1 MNLLDIAAL
10 LMTVAALFAYFNHR
24 YLHLPRVIGLMVIS
38 LGMSLAIIVV
48 GKLGLGG
55 IENHAKRVVGSIDF
69 DKTLMHGMLSF
80 LLFAGALHVDLSDL
94 LRQKWVILTL
104 ASVGVVVSTLLIS
117 VAALAVFGWLGIDM
131 PLIYC
136 LLLGA
141 IISPTDPIAVLG
153 ILKTAGA
160 PKSQEIKITGE
171 SLFNDGFAV
180 VVFVVLA
187 SLAAG
192 EAEPGVGQIA
202 LLFAEEALGGALFGL
217 ALGGVAYYLLKQS
230 NDYQLEVLITLA
242 TVMGGYSLA
251 TAIHVSGPIAVVI
264 AGLLIGNHGRLYAMS
279 SKSRANLDTFWEL
292 LDETLNAILFVLM
305 GLELLVLSYD
315 GRYLLA
321 ALLIIPVSLLA
332 RFITVGT
339 LVGLFRFGR
348 SFSAGVVKI
357 LTWGGLRGGV
367 SVALALSLPPGP
379 ERGVIVAVTYAVVV
393 FSVIVQ
399 GLSLGRLIRWIHPP
413 HTPVEAQR

>member
-55 IENHAKRVVGSIDF
+55 VENHAKTVVGSIDF

-94 LRQKWVILTL
+94 LRQKWVILIL
-104 ASVGVVVSTLLIS
+104 ASVGVVVSTLLIG

-187 SLAAG
+187 SLTAG

-348 SFSAGVVKI
+348 SFAAGVVKI

-367 SVALALSLPPGP
+367 SVALALSLSPGP

-413 HTPVEAQR
+413 HKPVEAER

>member
-55 IENHAKRVVGSIDF
+55 IENHAKTVVGSIDF

>member
-10 LMTVAALFAYFNHR
+10 LVTIAALFAYFNHR

-38 LGMSLAIIVV
+38 LGMSLAIIAG

-55 IENHAKRVVGSIDF
+55 IESHAETIVGSIDF
-69 DKTLMHGMLSF
+69 DETLMHGMLSF

-94 LRQKWVILTL
+94 LKQKWVILIL
-104 ASVGVVVSTLLIS
+104 ASVGVIVSTVLIG
-117 VAALAVFGWLGIDM
+117 VAASAVFGWLGIDM
-131 PLIYC
+131 PFIYC

-141 IISPTDPIAVLG
+141 VISPTDPIAVLG

-160 PKSQEIKITGE
+160 PKSLEIKITGE

-180 VVFVVLA
+180 VVFIVLA
-187 SLAAG
+187 GLAAG
-192 EAEPGVGQIA
+192 EAHVNAGEIA
-202 LLFAEEALGGALFGL
+202 WLFVEEALGGALFGL

-230 NDYQLEVLITLA
+230 DDYQLEVLITLA

-264 AGLLIGNHGRLYAMS
+264 AGLLVGNHGRLYAMS
-279 SKSRANLDTFWEL
+279 NESRANLDTFWEL

-305 GLELLVLSYD
+305 GLELLVLTYD

-321 ALLIIPVSLLA
+321 ALLIIPVTLLA

-339 LVGLFRFGR
+339 LVGLFRFAR
-348 SFSAGVVKI
+348 PFAAGVVKI

-367 SVALALSLPPGP
+367 SVALALSLPPSP
-379 ERGVIVAVTYAVVV
+379 ERDVIVAVTYVVVV

-399 GLSLGRLIRWIHPP
+399 GLSVGHLIRWIHGPRAAADTD
-413 HTPVEAQR
+413 H